1 MRKCKLSLPILGLSS
16 SLLFTTVILAA
27 DETKTEPT
35 KQLQQQATLPDPVAV
50 VNGVPL
56 SKALYEAYAQQRQG
70 QRGIASTP
78 EARKALTDELVLQEL
93 VVQEAKKQNLEK
105 EAQFIQ
111 QMEMVKRNLLAS
123 AAVRKMLSEHPLSAE
138 AIKKEYDDT
147 KASMAANKEYKARH
161 ILVDSE
167 DKAKE
172 LIKQIKNGG
181 DFSELAKT
189 HSSDSSASKGGEL
202 DWFTTDLMVEPFGE
216 AVAKLEKGKFTEEPV
231 KTQFGWHIIIL
242 DDVRNAPVPSLEEMQ
257 PQITQKLQS
266 RLINEYIDKLRS
278 AAKVEIK

>member
-1 MRKCKLSLPILGLSS
+1 
-16 SLLFTTVILAA
+16 
-27 DETKTEPT
+27 
-35 KQLQQQATLPDPVAV
+35 
-50 VNGVPL
+50 
-56 SKALYEAYAQQRQG
+56 
-70 QRGIASTP
+70 
-78 EARKALTDELVLQEL
+78 
-93 VVQEAKKQNLEK
+93 
-105 EAQFIQ
+105 
-111 QMEMVKRNLLAS
+111 
-123 AAVRKMLSEHPLSAE
+123 
-138 AIKKEYDDT
+138 
-147 KASMAANKEYKARH
+147 MAANKEYKARH

-172 LIKQIKNGG
+172 LIKQIKNGA
-181 DFSELAKT
+181 DFSELAKA

-216 AVAKLEKGKFTEEPV
+216 AVVKLEKGKFTEEPV